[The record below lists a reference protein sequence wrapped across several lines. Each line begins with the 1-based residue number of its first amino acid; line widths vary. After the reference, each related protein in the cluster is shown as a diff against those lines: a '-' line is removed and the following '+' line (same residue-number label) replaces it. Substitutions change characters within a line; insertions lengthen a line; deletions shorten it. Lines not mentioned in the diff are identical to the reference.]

1 MLNSLGKRWIAPG
14 IALTGVFALLITS
27 CSKKEGVISAGPGF
41 EKDLQSALIQAKP
54 GAVIELP
61 EGVFEMAG
69 TLSLTVPNVTIRGK
83 GVGKTVLSYKN
94 QKTGAAGIQATA
106 DGFTLEGLTVQDTKG
121 DGVKI
126 NNADGVTIRG
136 VRTEWTGGPN
146 EKNGSYGI
154 YPVQCKNVLIEDSSS
169 SGAAD
174 AGIYVGQS
182 KNIIVRRN
190 KAEFNVAGIEIEN
203 SEGADVYENV
213 ATNNAGGLLVFSL
226 PDLPVK
232 GSRNTRVFNNQV
244 YGNNTQNFA
253 PKGNIVAKVPTG
265 TGVIVM
271 ATHQADIFK
280 NAIHDNDT
288 VNVSIISYLS
298 TGNPLHDATYDPY
311 VSAVYVHDNQIGAGG
326 AKPAGVMAEALA
338 PKLGKPLPGIMW
350 DGIVNKKEGPDPH
363 ICIQNNG
370 DAKFVNYD
378 AGNEFKKVSVDLKSR
393 ACELPSIAAVE
404 IPTVAKASM
413 GGTN

>member
-1 MLNSLGKRWIAPG
+1 MFLRTAPLLAMVVLLGSCGAKKGTVIA
-14 IALTGVFALLITS
+14 
-27 CSKKEGVISAGPGF
+27 AGPNF
-41 EKDLQSALIQAKP
+41 EKELQTALIQAKA
-54 GAVIELP
+54 GDAITLP
-61 EGVFEMAG
+61 EGTFEMHG
-69 TLSLTVPNVTIRGK
+69 TLSLTVPNVTIQGK
-83 GVGKTVLSYKN
+83 GIGKTVLSYSG
-94 QKTGAAGIQATA
+94 QKTGAAGILATA
-106 DGFTLEGLTVQDTKG
+106 NGFTLEGLSIQNTKG

-126 NNADGVTIRG
+126 NDADGVTIRS

-146 EKNGSYGI
+146 EANGSYGI
-154 YPVQCKNVLIEDSSS
+154 YPVKCSNVLIEDSAS

-190 KAEFNVAGIEIEN
+190 RAEFNVAGIEIEN
-203 SEGADVYENV
+203 SENADVYDNI
-213 ATNNAGGLLVFSL
+213 ATRNAGGLLVFSL

-244 YGNNTQNFA
+244 FENNTPNFA

-271 ATHQADIFK
+271 ATHQAEIFK

-298 TGNPLHDATYDPY
+298 TGNPLNDKTYDPY
-311 VSAVYVHDNQIGAGG
+311 VSQIDVHDNQIGAGG
-326 AKPAGVMAEALA
+326 TKPAGLAGEILA

-350 DGIVNKKEGPDPH
+350 DGIVNAKENPDPR
-363 ICIQNNG
+363 ICLRGNG
-370 DAKFVNYD
+370 DAKYLNYD
-378 AGNEFKKVSVDLKSR
+378 AGNEFKHVSTDIKTR
-393 ACELPSIAAVE
+393 GCELPALVAVQ
-404 IPTVAKASM
+404 IPNPSKASA
-413 GGTN
+413 GGN